1 MKLLFQPT
9 MTVRDYIYWVKEHIN
24 DCHPN
29 QTTSNCLTPSKCS
42 SIAKELESLLNL
54 DEFGYLMEYINCMA
68 IPEPQPLI
76 KDHKKKKNGQC
87 PTHLVIPSTKFAS
100 TLSKISYL
108 GIKKSLMMMA

>member
-1 MKLLFQPT
+1 LGEGAHEK
-9 MTVRDYIYWVKEHIN
+9 

-54 DEFGYLMEYINCMA
+54 DEFGYLMEYLNYMA

-76 KDHKKKKNGQC
+76 KDHRKKKNGQC

-100 TLSKISYL
+100 TFSKISYL